1 VTNSFAPTAL
11 NPEGLRATLRSASGR
26 LPVLARPALLGA
38 ATGLRSQLGMAA
50 VLLAAGEGGRDRL
63 PKRLQQ
69 PSAVRSTLL
78 AAVGELI
85 ADKTA
90 RAGSRLA
97 PGALA
102 TRLVLAGLA
111 AAALAKVEGREVT
124 VDVAIAVAAA
134 AVAANIGH
142 DLRAVIAR
150 KLPDRVVAFG
160 EDAVAIALAALAV
173 GGAA

>member
-1 VTNSFAPTAL
+1 M
-11 NPEGLRATLRSASGR
+11 
-26 LPVLARPALLGA
+26 ARPALLGA
-38 ATGLRSQLGMAA
+38 ATGLRSQMGMAA
-50 VLLAAGEGGRDRL
+50 VLLAAGEGGRSRL

-102 TRLVLAGLA
+102 ARLVLAGLA
-111 AAALAKVEGREVT
+111 AAALAKVEGRDVT

-134 AVAANIGH
+134 AVAANVGH
-142 DLRAVIAR
+142 DLRALLAR
-150 KLPDRVVAFG
+150 NLPDRVVALG
-160 EDAVAIALAALAV
+160 EDAVAIAMAALAV